1 MPQQQQQP
9 ENLSFQSRVFAEV
22 GSSSSNNNNCQPEN
36 PNFQSGCLSPRNG
49 EECATVHMLQ
59 AARLPERHEK
69 LVKLQF
75 NQQDIVNTEHLLLEP
90 DKLILG
96 LDMQS
101 TLLNLDKDV
110 CATVPVYNYNMD
122 AKPR

>member
-1 MPQQQQQP
+1 
-9 ENLSFQSRVFAEV
+9 
-22 GSSSSNNNNCQPEN
+22 
-36 PNFQSGCLSPRNG
+36 
-49 EECATVHMLQ
+49 MLQ
-59 AARLPERHEK
+59 AARLPGRHEK

-75 NQQDIVNTEHLLLEP
+75 NQRHIVSTEHLLLEH

-110 CATVPVYNYNMD
+110 CTTVPVYNYNMD